1 MYYEFRVDGTF
12 SYVTQQE
19 TGAFSSSNWTVL
31 CGNWSMNKDIVNMTK
46 SKLADWFGTE
56 EQPKNMAWKDVGNT
70 TMCIEMRE
78 PDFVEYSVR
87 YFINHSIVAQDLKTS
102 HYPIGCI
109 WVNKGKNASVVSTL
123 L

>member
-19 TGAFSSSNWTVL
+19 IGAFSSSNWTVL

-56 EQPKNMAWKDVGNT
+56 EPPKNMAWKDVGNT
-70 TMCIEMRE
+70 TMRIEMRE

-87 YFINHSIVAQDLKTS
+87 YFINHSIVVDDWSPRLENEPLPDWL
-102 HYPIGCI
+102 YL
-109 WVNKGKNASVVSTL
+109 GK
-123 L
+123 